1 MAKKMIDMDL
11 SKVARVAW
19 LIQERVEDI
28 EKFEKFLRGEYNPPA
43 WKGVAKKT
51 IEDELLCA
59 RESLASLLD
68 DDTVNIIA
76 LDFKRLRNRYLQEG
90 SE

>member
-1 MAKKMIDMDL
+1 MAKKMVDMEL

-28 EKFEKFLRGEYNPPA
+28 EKFEKFLRGEYNPPK
-43 WKGVAKKT
+43 WKGVDKKQV
-51 IEDELLCA
+51 EKELQYA

-76 LDFKRLRNRYLQEG
+76 IDFKRIRNRYLQED
-90 SE
+90 SR